1 MTTQRSNFR
10 LILLSVLLVLSLSC
24 VVSHLPQKKQ

>member
-10 LILLSVLLVLSLSC
+10 LILLSVLLELSLSC
-24 VVSHLPQKKQ
+24 IVSHLPQKKQ